1 MSSAVLEMLDKIRL
15 FIEQGVDEY
24 HRRLIALSG
33 NSDEKLAQYAAKTVK
48 TLVEAW
54 REKNQRLPARG
65 LYMYQHDSGE
75 SVRRLDLFKR
85 YLQAEEAQSSL
96 EIDYRPYKDTD
107 KLLGT
112 TYDFAVLDVIDNLKP
127 NDVGRLGGVVRG
139 GGIYVILI
147 RPLDTWTRKLTK
159 FQEQLLVPQY
169 KPEHVRHLTKKRFWL
184 KLLQHEGIAV
194 IDSDADRF
202 IKEPRLRESIRP
214 WSPPEIR
221 IPERRRFPLTIY
233 RLAKTQDQVNA
244 LKMLEVLLDRPRKRE
259 KTCVVLIAD
268 RGRGKSAIVGLAL
281 AAVCHKLRRVKP
293 VVRIAVTAM
302 NLTNI
307 ATLMEFLVRGLREL
321 HYDPIVDRDANDV
334 IRSVRIGAQV
344 FVDYYRP
351 FDLLSEEGIDIVVVD
366 EAAMVPLPLLYGIH
380 ARYSRMVFASTI
392 HGYEG
397 AGRGFSL
404 RFLKYLRECRDTRV
418 YEYELHEPIRYAPD
432 DPVEKWLFD
441 TFLLDAEP
449 ARIDK
454 PDLEHVEKKQVVY
467 VIPDL
472 EKMALEEEDKLRQFF
487 GIYVQAHYRN
497 EPDDLG
503 MMLDAPHHFI
513 RALALPSSK
522 IVVAVELAEE
532 GGISEDIIDIM
543 TKGLKLPGNIIPD
556 RLVKYWK
563 LTDFAKLRGWR
574 IVRIATHPEL
584 QDKGLGSKMLELIEQ
599 EAREKGIDWVG
610 VGFGVHERLL
620 RFWIKNGF
628 MPVHMSPE
636 RNPVSGEYS
645 VLLVK
650 PISEEA
656 KRAIEFANREFRIR
670 LINSL
675 HGPYHDL
682 EPDVAVLL
690 LTDWNMDL
698 CEDERECR
706 PVITKAQLNRLVA
719 YAYGPM
725 TYENAVDA
733 IFEVT
738 RKYFYI
744 SSSKKPKLPREY
756 EMMLIAKILQARPW
770 REAAE
775 VCNTRKVT
783 IMLGLRE
790 IMKILLHA
798 FYGNHIEIPLYM
810 VGITKRLTGPE

>member
-1 MSSAVLEMLDKIRL
+1 MLDEMFTKLRE
-15 FIEQGVDEY
+15 FIVQGIDLY
-24 HRRLIALSG
+24 HRRLIALAG
-33 NSDEKLAQYAAKTVK
+33 DNNEKLAQYAAKVLNLFIET
-48 TLVEAW
+48 W
-54 REKNQRLPARG
+54 RSKGQPVPAVG
-65 LYMYQHDSGE
+65 LYMYQHDAAE
-75 SVRRLDLFKR
+75 SSKRLELFRR
-85 YLQAEEAQSSL
+85 YVQAEGIRDADVQ
-96 EIDYRPYKDTD
+96 YKPYKETD

-112 TYDFAVLDVIDNLKP
+112 TFDFAILDLIDNLKP

-139 GGIYVILI
+139 GGVYILLL
-147 RPLDTWTRKLTK
+147 RPLHSWTRYLTK

-169 KPEHVRHLTKKRFWL
+169 GPQDVRHLLKKRFWK
-184 KLLQHEGIAV
+184 KLLEHDGIAI
-194 IDSDADRF
+194 IDVDHDTF
-202 IKEPRLRESIRP
+202 IKGPNLRPEVTP
-214 WSPPEIR
+214 WRRPEIQ
-221 IPERRRFPLTIY
+221 IPEKRRFPPSIY
-233 RLAKTQDQVNA
+233 KLAKTQDQVNA
-244 LKMLEVLLDRPRKRE
+244 LKVMEALLDKPRKGE
-259 KTCVVLIAD
+259 KINIVIIAD
-268 RGRGKSAIVGLAL
+268 RGRGKSAVIGLAL
-281 AAVCHKLRRVKP
+281 AAICHKLRKVKAI
-293 VVRIAVTAM
+293 VRIGVTAM
-302 NLTNI
+302 NLSNI
-307 ATLMEFLVRGLREL
+307 ATLMEFLVKGLREL
-321 HYDPIVDRDANDV
+321 RYDPIVEKDSNGI
-334 IRSVRIGAQV
+334 IRSVRIGSQV

-351 FDLLSEEGIDIVVVD
+351 YALLSEDGLDIVVVD
-366 EAAMVPLPLLYGIH
+366 EAAMVPLPVLYGIH
-380 ARYSRMVFASTI
+380 ARFDRVVYASTI

-404 RFLKYLRECRDTRV
+404 RFLKYLRQCKNTKV
-418 YEYELHEPIRYAPD
+418 LEYEMHEPIRYAPD

-449 ARIDK
+449 AKIQK
-454 PDLEHVEKKQVVY
+454 EDLEYVEKKQVVY

-472 EKMALEEEDKLRQFF
+472 EKMALEDEEKLRQFF

-513 RALALPSSK
+513 RALALPNGK

-532 GGISEDIIDIM
+532 GGISDEIIDVM

-584 QDKGLGSKMLELIEQ
+584 QDRGLGSLMLKMIEE
-599 EAREKGIDWVG
+599 EARQKGIDWVG

-620 RFWIKNGF
+620 RFWIRNEFK
-628 MPVHMSPE
+628 PVHMSPE

-650 PISEEA
+650 PISEPA
-656 KRAIEFANREFRIR
+656 RKAIDFANKEFRIR

-682 EPDVAVLL
+682 EPDVATLL
-690 LTDWNMDL
+690 LTDWEVPL
-698 CEDERECR
+698 CDSEEDCK
-706 PVITKAQLNRLVA
+706 PKITQAQLNRLVA

-733 IFEVT
+733 IFELA
-738 RKYFYI
+738 RKYFYLP
-744 SSSKKPKLPREY
+744 SSKKPKLPKEY
-756 EMMLIAKILQARPW
+756 EIMIIAKVLQARPW

-775 VCNTRKVT
+775 VCGVRKVT

-790 IMKILLHA
+790 IMKTLLHH
-798 FYGNHIEIPLYM
+798 FFGNQLEIPLYM